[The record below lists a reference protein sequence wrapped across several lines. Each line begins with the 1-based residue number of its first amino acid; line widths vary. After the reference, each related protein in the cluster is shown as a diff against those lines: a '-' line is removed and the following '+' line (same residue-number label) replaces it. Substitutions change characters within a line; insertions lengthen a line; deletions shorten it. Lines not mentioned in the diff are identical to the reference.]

1 VWLIFVLSVIAYSNR
16 QDLAGVAFQCLRVVS
31 VLELLYGSMG
41 GPVIFELHHKS
52 RSVCR
57 GQRQEHDI
65 RKAMTG
71 GQFTDKPVILSR
83 AVVGKSYGTGERIFI
98 VVGQDGHRFRMG
110 PVKTPGNALP
120 IAAQI
125 KRAKRRAFCS
135 LYHNTPNI
143 FILSST
149 CISGVWFVQT
159 SVSPAILH

>member
-1 VWLIFVLSVIAYSNR
+1 MWIIVFQSLYHTAVWLIFVLSVIAYSNR

-41 GPVIFELHHKS
+41 GPVIFEFHHKS

-98 VVGQDGHRFRMG
+98 VVGQSVMNE
-110 PVKTPGNALP
+110 V
-120 IAAQI
+120 IAVTFLCC
-125 KRAKRRAFCS
+125 KVLYSHAFP
-135 LYHNTPNI
+135 L
-143 FILSST
+143 
-149 CISGVWFVQT
+149 
-159 SVSPAILH
+159 